1 MSPSVFNLYLEYIT
15 QNFRLDG
22 SQTGIKISRRNI
34 KHLIYADD
42 TTLMVE
48 SEEAPKSFL
57 RKVKED
63 SEKPGLKVSIQK
75 TKIMASDPPIHGK

>member
-1 MSPSVFNLYLEYIT
+1 
-15 QNFRLDG
+15 
-22 SQTGIKISRRNI
+22 
-34 KHLIYADD
+34 
-42 TTLMVE
+42 MVE

-75 TKIMASDPPIHGK
+75 TKIMASDPPIHGKDWKKVELLTDLIFTVSFNESEDF

>member
-1 MSPSVFNLYLEYIT
+1 
-15 QNFRLDG
+15 
-22 SQTGIKISRRNI
+22 
-34 KHLIYADD
+34 
-42 TTLMVE
+42 MVE

-75 TKIMASDPPIHGK
+75 TKIMASDPPIHGKDWKKVELLTDLIFLGSQITADGDLFQFSSVQSLSCVRLFVTP